1 MKQNQ
6 ALDILKMGHNVF
18 LTGAA
23 GSGKTYVLNQ
33 YIKLLK
39 QNGIGVA
46 ITASTG
52 IAATHLNGVT
62 IHSWSGIGIRETLS
76 KSDLKALIKKSYLR
90 KHFATTDV
98 LIIDE
103 VSMLQPN
110 LLDLVNRVCKAF
122 KENIKPFGGMQIILS
137 GDLFQLPPI
146 SKDKSPVKYFT
157 KSQAWDEMQAY
168 VCHLSEQH
176 RHDDDQLSETLNAIR
191 SNKVC
196 ERTLDPLRKRYKT
209 DLNGKVVPTKLYTH
223 NIDVDRINDQ
233 ELLKIK
239 NPTEVYNMWSHGK
252 KPLIETL
259 TKNCLA
265 PEMLSLKKGTIVMF
279 VKNNFELGYVNGT
292 LGIVTGFDNDENH
305 PIVKTY
311 NGKTIIVCPERWIIE
326 EDDKILAEINQIPL
340 RLAWAI
346 TVHKSQ
352 GMTLDAAEIDL
363 SKSFVPGMGYVA
375 LSRVRSLS
383 GLRLLGLNNIALT
396 SDEQVIEI
404 DKILK
409 IQSQKAVNFVD
420 SLNGIDKKKY
430 QQLFIKTYARER
442 VYEEKISTIDKTK
455 LLLKQKKSPKEIAE
469 ERNIS
474 TGTIIGHIEQLK
486 ARGDQL
492 DIDYL
497 KPKKDRFKI
506 MAQAFKDSDDMLLSP
521 VKEILGNDYSYD
533 ELKLTRLFLK
543 YKVK

>member
-1 MKQNQ
+1 MKQIQ

-39 QNGIGVA
+39 QSGIGVA

-52 IAATHLNGVT
+52 IAATHINGMT
-62 IHSWSGIGIRETLS
+62 IHSWSGIGIRDVLS
-76 KSDLKALIKKSYLR
+76 KADIKALLEKSYLK

-103 VSMLQPN
+103 VSMLPPS
-110 LLDLVNRVCKAF
+110 LLDLVNEVCKAF
-122 KENIKPFGGMQIILS
+122 KKNEKPFGGMQVILS

-146 SKDKSPVKYFT
+146 NKNKTSTKYFT
-157 KSQAWDEMQAY
+157 ESQAWDEMQAY

-176 RHDDDQLSETLNAIR
+176 RHQDDQLSNVLDAIR
-191 SNKVC
+191 SNTVC
-196 ERTLDPLRKRYKT
+196 DKTLNPLHKRFKAVI
-209 DLNGKVVPTKLYTH
+209 DKNIVATKLYTH

-233 ELLKIK
+233 ELFKIK
-239 NPTEVYNMWSHGK
+239 NPTEVYAMSSRGK
-252 KPLIETL
+252 KPLVETL
-259 TKNCLA
+259 IKNCLA
-265 PEMLSLKKGTIVMF
+265 PETLSLKKGATVMF

-292 LGIVTGFDNDENH
+292 LGSIIGFDHDKNH
-305 PIVKTY
+305 PIIKTY
-311 NGKTIIVCPERWIIE
+311 SGKIITASPERWIIE
-326 EDDKILAEINQIPL
+326 EDDKTLAEINQVPL

-375 LSRVRSLS
+375 LSRVRSLA
-383 GLRLLGLNNIALT
+383 GLQLLGLNDLALI
-396 SDEQVIEI
+396 SDKQVIEI

-409 IQSQKAVNFVD
+409 IKSQEAVSFVD
-420 SLNGIDKKKY
+420 SLNDVDKKKY
-430 QQLFIKTYARER
+430 HQLFIKTYAREK
-442 VYEEKISTIDKTK
+442 VDEEKISTIDKTK
-455 LLLKQKKSPKEIAE
+455 LLLKQKKSPKEMAK

-497 KPKKDRFKI
+497 KPKKDRFVIIAK
-506 MAQAFKDSDDMLLSP
+506 AFKDSKDTILSP
-521 VKEILGNDYSYD
+521 VKEILGHGYSYD
-533 ELKLTRLFLK
+533 ELKLTRLFL
-543 YKVK
+543 

>member
-1 MKQNQ
+1 MKQSQ

-39 QNGIGVA
+39 QNNVGVA

-52 IAATHLNGVT
+52 IAATHLNGMT
-62 IHSWSGIGIRETLS
+62 IHSWSGIGIRDVLS
-76 KSDLKALIKKSYLR
+76 KADIKALLEKAYLK

-103 VSMLQPN
+103 VSMLQPS
-110 LLDLVNRVCKAF
+110 LLDLVNKVCKAF
-122 KENIKPFGGMQIILS
+122 KKNEKPFGGMQVILS

-146 SKDKSPVKYFT
+146 NRNKTATKYFT
-157 KSQAWDEMQAY
+157 ESQAWGEMKAY
-168 VCHLSEQH
+168 VCHLSEQY
-176 RHDDDQLSETLNAIR
+176 RHNDDQLSNALDAIR
-191 SNKVC
+191 SNTICDK
-196 ERTLDPLRKRYKT
+196 TLNPLHKRFKAVI
-209 DLNGKVVPTKLYTH
+209 DKNIVATKLYTH

-239 NPTEVYNMWSHGK
+239 NPIEVYTMSSRGK
-252 KPLIETL
+252 KPLVETL
-259 TKNCLA
+259 IKNCLA
-265 PEMLSLKKGTIVMF
+265 PETLSLKKGATVMF

-292 LGIVTGFDNDENH
+292 LGTIIGFNDGENH
-305 PIVKTY
+305 PIIETY
-311 NGKTIIVCPERWIIE
+311 SGKIITASPERWIIE
-326 EDDKILAEINQIPL
+326 EDDKTLAEINQIPL

-346 TVHKSQ
+346 TIHKSQ

-375 LSRVRSLS
+375 LSRVRSLA
-383 GLRLLGLNNIALT
+383 GLRLLGLNDIALI

-404 DKILK
+404 DKTLK
-409 IQSQKAVNFVD
+409 VQSQKAISFVD
-420 SLNGIDKKKY
+420 SLNNTDKKKY
-430 QQLFIKTYARER
+430 QQLFIKTYAREK
-442 VYEEKISTIDKTK
+442 VYEEKISTIDKTL
-455 LLLKQKKSPKEIAE
+455 LLLKQKKSPKEMAE

-486 ARGDQL
+486 ARGDKL

-497 KPKKDRFKI
+497 KPKKDRFTIIAK
-506 MAQAFKDSDDMLLSP
+506 AFGDSEDTALSP
-521 VKEILGNDYSYD
+521 VKEILGYAYSYD
-533 ELKLTRLFLK
+533 ELKLTRLFL
-543 YKVK
+543 